1 MGVTSLT
8 QILTNT
14 FLPILSNLQNDA
26 ERWLRAARKMNRF
39 AAYLSIPAML
49 LLIAVAEPVFHILF
63 GTKWDDAILLFQIL
77 AARGIFVILTSLYNH
92 YLLALGR
99 SRALVVYEIVKDS
112 IMILAIVVTI
122 PFGIEAIVWGQFA
135 AAVIFYFFAIVY
147 VARHTAY
154 RARHIVGDATPY
166 AAISIILAVAAYAL
180 NSLNIS
186 PWLILPMQLIAFAA
200 PYILANRLLG
210 STVQKDAIAYLLKRK

>member
-1 MGVTSLT
+1 MCIRDS
-8 QILTNT
+8 
-14 FLPILSNLQNDA
+14 
-26 ERWLRAARKMNRF
+26 
-39 AAYLSIPAML
+39 YLSIPAML

-147 VARHTAY
+147 VARQTAY